1 LLLWTARFALAENPT
16 PKMQRAEPWT
26 LSLLVLA
33 LHAHVALAGNFTI
46 SPFPALTGGQTSLV
60 LTVSISELPIADVSL
75 TLYARGL
82 VFDPP
87 VFAWG
92 AQSPSRSYTF
102 TVAADR
108 GVATGI
114 RSLLVGSL
122 CC

>member
-1 LLLWTARFALAENPT
+1 
-16 PKMQRAEPWT
+16 MQRAELWT

-33 LHAHVALAGNFTI
+33 LHAHVALAANFTI
-46 SPFPALTGGQTSLV
+46 SPFPALTGGQTSPP
-60 LTVSISELPIADVSL
+60 LTVTISELPLADVSL

-92 AQSPSRSYTF
+92 SQSPSRSYTF

-108 GVATGI
+108 GVATGA
-114 RSLLVGSL
+114 RSSPVPWS